1 MRMNNRRFLAG
12 TAAIVALL
20 GCANAAEAARAY
32 IGTYTA
38 EPTARSNNHGEGIY
52 LVDIDDATGVP
63 GNLRLAAKQV
73 SPSWIAL
80 SPDSRFL
87 YANSEILNYGEGK
100 TGSVTAYAV
109 DKASGDLKA
118 LGTVSTGSAG
128 PAYIAVHPSAKFV
141 LVANYAG
148 GSFAVIRVK
157 PDGSLGEISDL
168 VKPDGPLSTP
178 TAADTQPGQYAGSDH
193 GGSHGHMIGMD
204 PSGQYVIGD
213 DAGRDQIFVWKL
225 DQASGKLNQV
235 SVTKSLPGSAPRHFV
250 FSPDGKMMYQLQEQ
264 DSRLQAYDFKNG
276 MPTAHGAGIFMP
288 PDGYQG
294 SNTTSELLID
304 KGGKH
309 LYAANRTQDSIS
321 TVAVG
326 ADGGIKR
333 TANTHTGADNPRS
346 LTLHPGGKFLYSLNQ
361 SGNNVV
367 TFRIGAG
374 GVPQYIN
381 KVLAVGSPA
390 VMVFLPN

>member
-1 MRMNNRRFLAG
+1 VTNKPVL
-12 TAAIVALL
+12 TAALALAAL
-20 GCANAAEAARAY
+20 FGFANGANAARAY
-32 IGTYTA
+32 IGTYTQ
-38 EPTARSNNHGEGIY
+38 EPTARGNNHGEGIY
-52 LVDIDDATGVP
+52 LVDIDNATGAP
-63 GNLRLAAKQV
+63 GNPRLVAKML

-80 SPDSRFL
+80 SPDNRFL

-100 TGSVTAYAV
+100 TGSVTAFAV
-109 DKASGDLKA
+109 DKASGALKD
-118 LGTVSTGSAG
+118 LGTVSSGSPG

-141 LVANYAG
+141 LVANYHG

-168 VKPDGPLSTP
+168 VKPDGPLTSP
-178 TAADTQPGQYAGSDH
+178 SAADTQPGQFAGSDH
-193 GGSHGHMIGMD
+193 SGSHGHMIGMD

-225 DQASGKLNQV
+225 DQASGKLRQV

-250 FSPDGKMMYQLQEQ
+250 FSPDGKILYQLQEQ
-264 DSRLQAYDFKNG
+264 DSRLQAYDFKDG
-276 MPTAHGAGIFMP
+276 MLTARGASIATM

-309 LYAANRTQDSIS
+309 LYAANRTQDSIATIAAGKS
-321 TVAVG
+321 
-326 ADGGIKR
+326 GITR
-333 TANTHTGADNPRS
+333 TANTHTQANNPRS
-346 LTLHPGGKFLYSLNQ
+346 LTLHPTGKFLYSLNQ
-361 SGNNVV
+361 GGNNVA

-374 GVPQYIN
+374 GVP
-381 KVLAVGSPA
+381 KFTGHFLALGTPA
-390 VMVFLPN
+390 VMVFLP